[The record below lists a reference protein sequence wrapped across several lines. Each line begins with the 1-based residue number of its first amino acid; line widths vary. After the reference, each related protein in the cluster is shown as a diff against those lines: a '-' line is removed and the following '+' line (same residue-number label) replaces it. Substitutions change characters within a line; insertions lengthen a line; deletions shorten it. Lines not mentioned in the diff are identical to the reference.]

1 MRAARSL
8 KTQLRHK
15 TTTATTHCSC
25 EHNKENSRE
34 KPCRTK
40 QHSESDREECC
51 EESSNV
57 PSLGFGGAR
66 GVCVCLGQVALGTKR
81 QCVRRAQTLPGVT
94 TPPLSSTKH
103 SLGKPDPKANKSRK
117 KEGKNNNKKTGS
129 LQKYWGVGGSYGDDS
144 TAFSPRRWWP
154 SV

>member
-1 MRAARSL
+1 MHKSQLIRAARSL

-66 GVCVCLGQVALGTKR
+66 GVCVCLWQVVLGTKR

-117 KEGKNNNKKTGS
+117 KEGKNIGG
-129 LQKYWGVGGSYGDDS
+129 LGVRMETTARHSRHAAGGRASD
-144 TAFSPRRWWP
+144 
-154 SV
+154 